1 MAENGTLPVPA
12 QLEAQLGKCK
22 TVRASDYY
30 KSRSKTPAVSYG
42 RKAVFQRYT
51 VLQGLHRFEAAL
63 KEARII
69 LI

>member
-30 KSRSKTPAVSYG
+30 KSRSKTPAEIEAS
-42 RKAVFQRYT
+42 KAKLPPLPST
-51 VLQGLHRFEAAL
+51 S
-63 KEARII
+63 K
-69 LI
+69 